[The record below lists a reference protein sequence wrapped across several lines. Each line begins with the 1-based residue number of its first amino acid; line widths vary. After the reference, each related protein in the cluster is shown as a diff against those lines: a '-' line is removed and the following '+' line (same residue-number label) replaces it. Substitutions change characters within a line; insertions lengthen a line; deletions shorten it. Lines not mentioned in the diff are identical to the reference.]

1 MFVDAHFHPGLKG
14 FTPEKITEYLDREKI
29 DQIWLFSWEELN
41 PPIPELYRHISVE
54 EILEAYHH
62 DPDRIVPFYAPDPT
76 QSDVCDRLTRYAEKG
91 IKGYGELKVTARWSD
106 PEITKMLECLRK
118 QRFPIVFHNELSRYH
133 YMPNS
138 KSYFDRQFGKLM
150 NGAFNGVSR
159 LYIDQFVNATGLF
172 RKKINRKLKYF
183 PGYML
188 DMAEFEQQL
197 QAFPDVTFIAHGPLF
212 WKAIA
217 PDYSPVLK
225 NDKGKIREKGVSVR
239 LLEEYDNLYAD
250 ISGNSGFNA
259 LNRDH
264 EFTKWFLEHLPHKL
278 LYGTDNYLLGQ
289 KELINAFE
297 LSEDKKKLILGDNA
311 YQILY
316 QEKETDQ

>member
-14 FTPEKITEYLDREKI
+14 FTPKKISEYLDREKI
-29 DQIWLFSWEELN
+29 DQIWLFSWEEHN
-41 PPIPELYRHISVE
+41 PSIPELYRHISIE
-54 EILEAYHH
+54 EILEAYDY

-76 QSDVCDRLTRYAEKG
+76 QSDVCDKLARYSEKG
-91 IKGYGELKVTARWSD
+91 VKGYGELKVSARWSD
-106 PEITKMLECLRK
+106 PEIIKMLECLQK
-118 QRFPIVFHNELSRYH
+118 LRFPIVFHNELPRYH
-133 YMPNS
+133 YMSNL

-159 LYIDQFVNATGLF
+159 VYIDQFVNTTGLF
-172 RKKINRKLKYF
+172 RKKINQKLRYF

-188 DMAEFEQQL
+188 NIAEFEQQL

-217 PDYSPVLK
+217 SVYNPVIK
-225 NDKGKIREKGVSVR
+225 NDKGKIKEKGVSVR
-239 LLEEYDNLYAD
+239 LLEEYDNLFAD

-264 EFTKWFLEHLPHKL
+264 DFSKWFLEQLPHKL

-289 KELINAFE
+289 KELIDSFHLPKE
-297 LSEDKKKLILGDNA
+297 KYQQIMGDNA
-311 YQILY
+311 AKIIQR
-316 QEKETDQ
+316 

>member
-1 MFVDAHFHPGLKG
+1 MFIDAHFHPGLKG
-14 FTPEKITEYLDREKI
+14 FTPQKISEYLDREKI

-41 PPIPELYRHISVE
+41 PSIPELYRHISIE
-54 EILEAYHH
+54 EILEAYRH

-76 QSDVCDRLTRYAEKG
+76 QSDVCHKLENYAGKG
-91 IKGYGELKVTARWSD
+91 VKGYGELKVTARWSD
-106 PEITKMLECLRK
+106 PEITKMLECSSKLE
-118 QRFPIVFHNELSRYH
+118 FPIVFHNELSRYH

-172 RKKINRKLKYF
+172 RRKINRKLKYF

-197 QAFPDVTFIAHGPLF
+197 QAFPDLTFIAHGPLF

-217 PDYSPVLK
+217 SDYNPVIK

-250 ISGNSGFNA
+250 ISGVSGFNA
-259 LNRDH
+259 LSRDDS
-264 EFTKWFLEHLPHKL
+264 FSKWFLERFSHKL
-278 LYGTDNYLLGQ
+278 LFGTDNYLLKQ
-289 KELINAFE
+289 KELLDSFNLPKEKYRQIM
-297 LSEDKKKLILGDNA
+297 GDNA
-311 YQILY
+311 ASII
-316 QEKETDQ
+316 KG